1 MIQYVI
7 RSVTLIVWQLDQIV
21 WLAGSRSICYTFDL
35 NITMKVEKITL
46 PNKLRVVLAD
56 SGGAE
61 SATVL
66 LLVKAG
72 SRYEN
77 PVNNG
82 IAHFFE
88 HMAFK
93 GSAKYPDSFTIS
105 STIEGMGGVFNAFT
119 SKDHTGYWIKGTV
132 DKTGL
137 MLDVLA
143 DMVTSAKLESKE
155 IEKEKGVIVEEINM
169 YEDMPQHKVSNV
181 YDELLYAGHP
191 LGMDIAGTHK
201 TVKSFDRQV
210 FLDYIHRLYH
220 PDNAVLIVAGGI
232 SGTKDHIRSEVKQT
246 FGTWKSKEKASK
258 DYTYDQYTSKNIKDA
273 LTVFTKKTE
282 QAHFILGYVT
292 DYGFMDPRKYHLGV
306 LAGILGGGMS
316 SRLFMEIRE
325 KRGLC
330 YYVHTSRDLY
340 AETGSLATSA
350 GVRNDVGTVN
360 EGIKL
365 IVAEHEK
372 IAKGQDKDRLE
383 TEVTRVKE
391 MMKGRFLLGL
401 EDSQSVASFYGTKLL
416 LEGDTIDPHE
426 VIKLIEAVNVED
438 VVHEAQNIVTENK
451 LRIAVIGPFQQDQI
465 IF

>member
-1 MIQYVI
+1 
-7 RSVTLIVWQLDQIV
+7 
-21 WLAGSRSICYTFDL
+21 
-35 NITMKVEKITL
+35 MKVDQITL
-46 PNKLRVVLAD
+46 PNKLRVILAD
-56 SGGAE
+56 TGGAE

-72 SRYEN
+72 SRYEDQK
-77 PVNNG
+77 NNG

-93 GSAKYPDSFTIS
+93 GSAKYADSFTIS

-181 YDELLYAGHP
+181 YEELLYAGHP
-191 LGMDIAGTHK
+191 LGMDIAGSHQ
-201 TVKSFDRQV
+201 TVKSFDRQT
-210 FLDYIHRLYH
+210 FLDYINRLYH
-220 PDNAVLIVAGGI
+220 PDNAVLVVAGGI
-232 SGTKDHIRSEVKQT
+232 GATKENIRSEVIKT
-246 FGTWKSKEKASK
+246 FGGWESTQKQSK
-258 DYTYDQYTSKNIKDA
+258 DYKYDQYIAKDNKDN

-282 QAHFILGYVT
+282 QAHFILGYVA
-292 DYGFMDPRKYHLGV
+292 DYGFMDARKYYLGV

-330 YYVHTSRDLY
+330 YYVHTARDMY

-360 EGIKL
+360 EAIKL
-365 IVAEHEK
+365 IKAEHEK
-372 IAKGQDKDRLE
+372 IAKGEDKDRLV
-383 TEVTRVKE
+383 TEVNRVKE
-391 MMKGRFLLGL
+391 MMKGRMLLGL
-401 EDSQSVASFYGTKLL
+401 EDSQAVASFYGTKLL
-416 LEGDTIDPHE
+416 LEGTTIDPHE
-426 VIKLIEAVNVED
+426 VIRRIEAVTVDNV
-438 VVHEAQNIVTENK
+438 VNEAHNMVMENK
-451 LRIAVIGPFQQDQI
+451 LRIAVIGPFEKPEI
-465 IF
+465 VM

>member
-1 MIQYVI
+1 
-7 RSVTLIVWQLDQIV
+7 
-21 WLAGSRSICYTFDL
+21 
-35 NITMKVEKITL
+35 MKVEQITL
-46 PNKLRVVLAD
+46 PNKLRVILAD
-56 SGGAE
+56 TGGAE

-72 SRYEN
+72 SRYED
-77 PVNNG
+77 PKNNG

-93 GSAKYPDSFTIS
+93 GSAKYADSFTIS

-191 LGMDIAGTHK
+191 LGMDIAGSHQ
-201 TVKSFDRQV
+201 TVKSFDRQT

-220 PDNAVLIVAGGI
+220 PDNAVLIIAGGI
-232 SGTKDHIRSEVKQT
+232 GGTKEHIRSEVEKTYGAWESKQNE
-246 FGTWKSKEKASK
+246 SKNYK
-258 DYTYDQYTSKNIKDA
+258 YDQYTTKGNKDN

-330 YYVHTSRDLY
+330 YYVHTARDMY

-360 EGIKL
+360 EAIKL
-365 IVAEHEK
+365 IKAEHEK
-372 IAKGQDKDRLE
+372 IAMGEDKDRLI
-383 TEVTRVKE
+383 TEVNRVKE
-391 MMKGRFLLGL
+391 MMKGRLLLGL
-401 EDSQSVASFYGTKLL
+401 EDSQAVSSFYGTKLL
-416 LEGDTIDPHE
+416 LEGATIDPYE
-426 VIKLIEAVNVED
+426 VIKLIEAVTVDD
-438 VVHEAQNIVTENK
+438 VVSEAHNVVMENK
-451 LRIAVIGPFQQDQI
+451 LRIAVIGPFEKSSI
-465 IF
+465 NI

>member
-1 MIQYVI
+1 
-7 RSVTLIVWQLDQIV
+7 
-21 WLAGSRSICYTFDL
+21 
-35 NITMKVEKITL
+35 MKIEQITL

-56 SGGAE
+56 TGGTE

-72 SRYEN
+72 SRYET
-77 PVNNG
+77 PQNNG

-181 YDELLYAGHP
+181 YDTLLYPNHP
-191 LGMDIAGTHK
+191 LGMDIAGTHA
-201 TVKSFDRQV
+201 TVKSFNRQH

-232 SGTKDHIRSEVKQT
+232 GNMVEKVTSEVEST
-246 FGTWKSKEKASK
+246 FGVWQSDQKESKN
-258 DYTYDQYTSKNIKDA
+258 YIYDQYASKSNKKSLA
-273 LTVFTKKTE
+273 VFTKKTE
-282 QAHFILGYVT
+282 QAHFVLGYVT
-292 DYGFMDPRKYHLGV
+292 DHGFLDARKYRLSI
-306 LAGILGGGMS
+306 LSGILGGGMS
-316 SRLFMEIRE
+316 SRLFSEIRE

-330 YYVHTSRDLY
+330 YYVHTSQDLF
-340 AETGSLATSA
+340 AETGSMATSA

-360 EGIKL
+360 EAIKL
-365 IVAEHEK
+365 IIAEHEK
-372 IAKGQDKDRLE
+372 IAQGQDKD
-383 TEVTRVKE
+383 TIVKEVSRVKS
-391 MMKGRFLLGL
+391 MLKGRFLLGL
-401 EDSQSVASFYGTKLL
+401 ENSQSVASFYGTKLL
-416 LEGDTIDPHE
+416 LEGMSLDPHE
-426 VIKLIEAVNVED
+426 VIKLIDAVTVED
-438 VVHEAQNIVTENK
+438 VISIANNVVQESK
-451 LRIAVIGPFQQDQI
+451 LHLAVIGPFEQSHI
-465 IF
+465 KI